1 MKIVKLS
8 LVGHTGSPVLS
19 LLTKLSMCMSIAF
32 VVSTVR
38 VVLMHL
44 DESFDVHVKWHLLS
58 VGCVC
63 VDVTL
68 GVGRQDLQSP
78 SLSTIS
84 SSSGATSILV
94 PSSLALCARFVSDE
108 MLCMAGTSAGN

>member
-1 MKIVKLS
+1 M
-8 LVGHTGSPVLS
+8 
-19 LLTKLSMCMSIAF
+19 AF

-44 DESFDVHVKWHLLS
+44 DETFDVHVRWYLLS
-58 VGCVC
+58 VCSVC

-68 GVGRQDLQSP
+68 GVVRQALHTP
-78 SLSTIS
+78 NLSTIS

-94 PSSLALCARFVSDE
+94 PSSLALCARFVSDD
-108 MLCMAGTSAGN
+108 MLCMA